1 MLSFALETVIAEM
14 LLHGPMTRSR
24 EDPAEAPMALV
35 GEPLGVYPVALSRD
49 TSVRRGKYPSTLKMP
64 GRRALNLC

>member
-1 MLSFALETVIAEM
+1 MLSFALETIIAEV
-14 LLHGPMTRSR
+14 LLHGPMNRSR

-35 GEPLGVYPVALSRD
+35 GEPLGVYPVELSRG
-49 TSVRRGKYPSTLKMP
+49 TSVRRGKYPSTMKRS